1 MGVRV
6 SFDVPPSMHASEE
19 EEEEDDEGTR
29 QYRKTTN
36 TIFIAFTVS
45 TPKPKGRA
53 GRVTGQQ

>member
-1 MGVRV
+1 
-6 SFDVPPSMHASEE
+6 MHASEE